1 MAAKRLRWDKLGR
14 KLLKDI
20 NFLFEKHKDRVND
33 ARVGELSTDPDSEET
48 EMARKKR
55 ELREVEKILEE
66 LKAGEISESKLH
78 MIEDVHKAMLK
89 DLFQSMDDDGGGVL
103 DEQELRTLSL
113 TLGYRVR
120 GQRSPHWTELNACT
134 GSTLSGCVVHFP
146 MVEWIQRFCVVAIA
160 DHSVRVVCSSRTKSC
175 PQQWQRWTT
184 MVVAV
189 GIPSSVPAAAKLAV
203 HWSRFSR

>member
-33 ARVGELSTDPDSEET
+33 ARVGELKSDPESEET
-48 EMARKKR
+48 ETARKQR

-66 LKAGEISESKLH
+66 LKAGEITEAKLH
-78 MIEDVHKAMLK
+78 MIKDVHKAILK

-120 GQRSPHWTELNACT
+120 YQPPLDGT
-134 GSTLSGCVVHFP
+134 
-146 MVEWIQRFCVVAIA
+146 
-160 DHSVRVVCSSRTKSC
+160 SVLRAS
-175 PQQWQRWTT
+175 
-184 MVVAV
+184 
-189 GIPSSVPAAAKLAV
+189 
-203 HWSRFSR
+203 